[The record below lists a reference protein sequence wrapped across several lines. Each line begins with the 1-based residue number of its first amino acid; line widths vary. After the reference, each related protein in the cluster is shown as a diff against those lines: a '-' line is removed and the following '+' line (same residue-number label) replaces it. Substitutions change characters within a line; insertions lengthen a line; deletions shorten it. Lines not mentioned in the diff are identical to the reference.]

1 MYQTRGAELD
11 SSVKKN
17 LDHTKTERQ
26 RVRKGEDRG
35 TSGERSPPS
44 GNLQTRKRNSVRER
58 ETVTECV
65 CASGTFLTSCRKA
78 GTHLSS
84 YSEAKNTG
92 GDVRIN
98 HCTGRVLN

>member
-65 CASGTFLTSCRKA
+65 CVCLGPF
-78 GTHLSS
+78 
-84 YSEAKNTG
+84 
-92 GDVRIN
+92 
-98 HCTGRVLN
+98 